1 MSKKKILQGIIA
13 GMAAI
18 SIINIGCRKDVKA
31 ETVLLE
37 DTVKMNVVE
46 EDTSAIA
53 RKPKKVWI
61 YKEENGKRYMR
72 LYDATNQV
80 WLTDWILCA

>member
-1 MSKKKILQGIIA
+1 MSKKKILQGILA
-13 GMAAI
+13 GIAAI
-18 SIINIGCRKDVKA
+18 SIINIGCGKDVKA
-31 ETVLLE
+31 ETVLLKNTVNTNFVLE
-37 DTVKMNVVE
+37 DN
-46 EDTSAIA
+46 SASA
-53 RKPKKVWI
+53 RSPKKVWI

>member
-1 MSKKKILQGIIA
+1 MSKKKILQGMIA
-13 GMAAI
+13 GMAAV
-18 SIINIGCRKDVKA
+18 SIINVGSVKDVKA
-31 ETVLLE
+31 
-37 DTVKMNVVE
+37 DTVPADVVAE
-46 EDTSAIA
+46 NNSISV
-53 RKPKKVWI
+53 RSPKKVWV

>member
-1 MSKKKILQGIIA
+1 MSKKKILQGMIA
-13 GMAAI
+13 GMAAV
-18 SIINIGCRKDVKA
+18 SIINVGSVKDVKA
-31 ETVLLE
+31 
-37 DTVKMNVVE
+37 DTVPTDVVAE
-46 EDTSAIA
+46 NNSISV
-53 RKPKKVWI
+53 RSPKKVWV